1 MKKIHYLWLAFMALL
16 LLAACSPAGNTSSES
31 ETADTAVMA
40 EKDASEQMSDDTMMD
55 EKDETMAEEAAA
67 EHDTMMDEEKPES
80 EAMAEGDSMAEG
92 EAMMEDKEGS
102 EEAMADDEI
111 AGSEMMTDLPA
122 WQKMALT
129 DVRSGESFTLADF
142 AGKTVFVEPMA
153 TWCTNCRRQLTNVSQ
168 ARAQLS
174 DENVV
179 FIALSVETNISNQ
192 DLANY
197 AEEAGFE
204 WAFAV
209 SSPELL
215 QELVATFGQSITNPP
230 STPHFIIRPDGTYTD
245 LVTGIESSE
254 QLINQ
259 LQAAQG

>member
-16 LLAACSPAGNTSSES
+16 LLAACSPTGNASES

-40 EKDASEQMSDDTMMD
+40 EKDNSEQMSDDTMMD
-55 EKDETMAEEAAA
+55 EKDDMMAEEAAP

-80 EAMAEGDSMAEG
+80 EAMAEDDSMAEG

-102 EEAMADDEI
+102 EEAMADDEM
-111 AGSEMMTDLPA
+111 AGSDMMTDLPT
-122 WQKMALT
+122 WQKIALT

-168 ARAQLS
+168 ARAQLN

-197 AEEAGFE
+197 AEQAGFE

-209 SSPELL
+209 ASPELL
-215 QELVATFGQSITNPP
+215 QELAATFGQSITNPP